1 MVEIIINYEKENII
15 EHPRLDILRN
25 NTDTK
30 LVITPNS
37 IISNKQDMLHET
49 IKIENVYSVTYS
61 ESNIIIRCVERNDNV
76 NSIKLQFDNRETYI
90 NSALTIISCIRD
102 AHKEIDIM
110 GSCIVY

>member
-1 MVEIIINYEKENII
+1 
-15 EHPRLDILRN
+15 
-25 NTDTK
+25 
-30 LVITPNS
+30 
-37 IISNKQDMLHET
+37 MLHET

-110 GSCIVY
+110 GSCIDKIKDILKDISNSL

>member
-1 MVEIIINYEKENII
+1 MKKKNII

-25 NTDTK
+25 NTYTK

-37 IISNKQDMLHET
+37 IISNEQDMLHET

-76 NSIKLQFDNRETYI
+76 SIKLQFDNRETYI